1 MTTPLPSQQNYRSVL
16 DRITFAI
23 CLAVM
28 LFFALAVVPSI
39 LSSHTGTVGHTVEA
53 SHG

>member
-1 MTTPLPSQQNYRSVL
+1 MSPPSPSPTQTRSTL
-16 DRITFAI
+16 DRITFAV

-39 LSSHTGTVGHTVEA
+39 LSSHTATATHTVEA
-53 SHG
+53 SNG

>member
-1 MTTPLPSQQNYRSVL
+1 MSTPQPSQQNYRLTL
-16 DRITFAI
+16 DRITFAV

-39 LSSHTGTVGHTVEA
+39 LSSHSGAAGHTVEA